1 MQLITLLAYIT
12 SPPRVLLSRAT
23 SADAA
28 DSARIVSF
36 TAQVA
41 AYKHDEPP
49 MLLSA
54 TAWGDAA
61 AKAAANIRAA
71 SYWILSGRFRIEKGQ
86 PLEFQVEKFDAVSAP
101 LDLPGPNRVA
111 LVGRAGRDPE
121 VRYFESG
128 SMVANLTL
136 AVNRRSRDDEPDWF
150 NLEIWGKQ
158 AQVAADYVRK
168 GALLGITGSFKLER
182 WTDRSS
188 GEERTKPVIRV
199 DRLELLGS
207 KRNAEGGAGGGGYSA
222 PYPGPQSDEE
232 APF

>member
-1 MQLITLLAYIT
+1 MQSITLLAYIT
-12 SPPRVLLSRAT
+12 SPPIALLSRAT

-36 TAQVA
+36 IAQVA
-41 AYKHDEPP
+41 AYKHDDPP
-49 MLLSA
+49 MVIDA
-54 TAWGDAA
+54 TVWGAA
-61 AKAAANIRAA
+61 ADNAAANIRAD

-111 LVGRAGRDPE
+111 LVGRAGKDPE

-150 NLEIWGKQ
+150 PLEIWGKQ

-168 GALLGITGSFKLER
+168 GSLLGITGSFKLDR
-182 WTDRSS
+182 WIDKST
-188 GEERTKPVIRV
+188 GEERTKPVINL

-207 KRNAEGGAGGGGYSA
+207 KRDAAGAGGGEYSA
-222 PYPGPQSDEE
+222 PYPGSQSEE
-232 APF
+232 GVPF

>member
-1 MQLITLLAYIT
+1 MQLITLLAYIEA
-12 SPPRVLLSRAT
+12 PPTLNPSGNT
-23 SADAA
+23 QAA
-28 DSARIVSF
+28 AF
-36 TAQVA
+36 TAEVA

-49 MLLSA
+49 MLLAA
-54 TAWGDAA
+54 TVWGDAA
-61 AKAAANIRAA
+61 DNAATNIQAD

-101 LDLPGPNRVA
+101 LDLAGTNRVV

-128 SMVANLTL
+128 KVNAKFTL

-150 NLEIWGKQ
+150 PLEIWGKQ

-168 GALLGITGSFKLER
+168 GSLLGITGSFKLDR

-188 GEERTKPVIRV
+188 GEERSKPVITV

-207 KRNAEGGAGGGGYSA
+207 KRDADGGAGGGGYAA
-222 PYPGPQSDEE
+222 PYPGPQSEE
-232 APF
+232 EVPF